1 MMPEFNPL
9 LIVLALLV
17 LGTTVAVIVAS
28 RRQALAGYS
37 EIRRDVLRLSRL
49 LGAKPFRENGDLVL
63 DGNYAKR
70 PVQVRFSNSDNAPA
84 LSIAMAVPATFQLSL
99 VPRSASAH
107 KEGRYVLRTEDPF
120 LDSAFI
126 TSSDQPTQA
135 RLFTDNRDVRRV
147 LKAIARSS
155 SIFLSVAPGSMTV
168 SEPTLSSANP
178 ADVIDGYLG
187 SMAQLAEKFLA
198 MPGAAAIQIE
208 PYKKPGSLRARVIV
222 VVALTIGLIGTWRLS
237 VHGPAESTR
246 PAFAST
252 PSAPA
257 GIAPADANAIPG
269 VNNWRLLQETDFDPA
284 LAQWLRDKEIV
295 PSGRIPGDFS
305 GKGNNRDV
313 AYLLVNKV
321 GVIRVVLLNQG
332 KPVSD
337 VAYLHL
343 AIAAR
348 VPNSVL
354 SGAAWRS
361 AVPSQPDGDGLL
373 LVQRSDD
380 PTSASVIILNSGRPY
395 QALPEDYTKLN
406 LL

>member
-1 MMPEFNPL
+1 MPQLNAL
-9 LIVLALLV
+9 LITLALLV
-17 LGTTVAVIVAS
+17 MATTMVVIVAM
-28 RRQALAGYS
+28 RRQMLAGYS
-37 EIRRDVLRLSRL
+37 EIRRDVLKLSKII
-49 LGAKPFRENGDLVL
+49 GAQPLREDGDIVL
-63 DGNYAKR
+63 QGNYGKR
-70 PVQVRFSNSDNAPA
+70 PVKVRFSNSDNAPA
-84 LSIAMAVPATFQLSL
+84 FSVAVAVPATFQFSL

-107 KEGRYVLRTEDPF
+107 KQGRSVLRTGDPF

-126 TSSDQPTQA
+126 TSSDQPNQA
-135 RLFTDNRDVRRV
+135 RLFIDNREVRE
-147 LKAIARSS
+147 A
-155 SIFLSVAPGSMTV
+155 
-168 SEPTLSSANP
+168 
-178 ADVIDGYLG
+178 G

-246 PAFAST
+246 PAFASA